1 MFRSKRSAL
10 LGFFIALVSLTPIS
24 ISPAFAV
31 ATARSVSPSATS
43 FSTGTFKAFAT
54 ATQTFTN
61 PLAALSL
68 PVTNGTPKT
77 FFVENGG
84 SINQTAITMT
94 ITAPGSGTITNLRN
108 CPQGVLFATTTTCV
122 GGVSMTTTNPTSG
135 VAKVYSITI
144 AANSWY
150 EFELTENKNGNATI
164 SVSVSSTQ
172 IVTFTQNS

>member
-1 MFRSKRSAL
+1 MFKSKRSAL
-10 LGFFIALVSLTPIS
+10 LGFFIALISITPIS
-24 ISPAFAV
+24 VSPSFALV
-31 ATARSVSPSATS
+31 SSASVSPSATS

-68 PVTNGTPKT
+68 PVTNGVAKT
-77 FFVENGG
+77 FFIENGG
-84 SINQTAITMT
+84 SINQSAITMT
-94 ITAPGSGTITNLRN
+94 ITAPASGTITNLRN

-122 GGVSMTTTNPTSG
+122 GGVTMTTSNPSSG
-135 VAKVYSITI
+135 VSKVYSISI
-144 AANSWY
+144 PASSWY

-172 IVTFTQNS
+172 IVTFIQNS